1 MSLVTGLY
9 RSWLKCIKAILLLAR
24 LESGVE
30 TKPFT
35 NSFQTGT
42 DTVLPRGTVINP
54 LDKFGQQSYYKAF
67 RITDNSCLI
76 FVSLGALSAVRER
89 QRFCHDA
96 VVISGWLPTSLQ
108 TSHVNLKRNK
118 QIQCCLQLFQFVNNQ
133 MNSLCRM
140 GLSLVP

>member
-1 MSLVTGLY
+1 MSLVTALY
-9 RSWLKCIKAILLLAR
+9 RNWLKCIKAILLLDR

-35 NSFQTGT
+35 NSFQAGT

-54 LDKFGQQSYYKAF
+54 LDKFGQQSYHKAF
-67 RITDNSCLI
+67 GITDNSCLI

-89 QRFCHDA
+89 QRFCRDA